1 MAHEF
6 LSVYLSDHLAG
17 AQAALEILALLRKTG
32 DSEVWQGIELQ
43 IAEDRAELER
53 LMSSTG
59 SASSTLRRAAAWM
72 SEKLAELKLRVDDP
86 SGTGH
91 LRRLELIE
99 ALAIGIDGKQA
110 LWRALQATAGST
122 ASLRS
127 LDYVRRRHA
136 VRHRGVLHQCGPQ
149 SLPCRADTGLRHLHQ
164 QRLGDTCRD
173 RRDHSFHPAVR
184 GRSNC
189 DVRDKFQRC

>member
-59 SASSTLRRAAAWM
+59 SASSTLRRAAAWT

-110 LWRALQATAGST
+110 LWRALQGTAGST

-136 VRHRGVLHQCGPQ
+136 VRHRGGTASMRPAISSVPSRHRSPP
-149 SLPCRADTGLRHLHQ
+149 SPSTAAWRHLPRSTRPQ
-164 QRLGDTCRD
+164 LPSCGSGTIEL
-173 RRDHSFHPAVR
+173 RRS
-184 GRSNC
+184 
-189 DVRDKFQRC
+189 

>member
-1 MAHEF
+1 MLQLRVATPVAMRKEDPLWRMSF
-6 LSVYLSDHLAG
+6 CRSLSDHLSC

-32 DSEVWQGIELQ
+32 DSEVWKGIELQ

-59 SASSTLRRAAAWM
+59 SASSTLRHAAAWT

-127 LDYVRRRHA
+127 LDYPRLIARAEAQRRIVESERLA
-136 VRHRGVLHQCGPQ
+136 AA
-149 SLPCRADTGLRHLHQ
+149 ADALR
-164 QRLGDTCRD
+164 
-173 RRDHSFHPAVR
+173 
-184 GRSNC
+184 
-189 DVRDKFQRC
+189 